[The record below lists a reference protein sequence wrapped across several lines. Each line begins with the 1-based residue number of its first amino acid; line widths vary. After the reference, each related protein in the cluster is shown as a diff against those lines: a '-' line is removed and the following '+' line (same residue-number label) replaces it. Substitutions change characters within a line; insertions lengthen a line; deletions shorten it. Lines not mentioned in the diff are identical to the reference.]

1 MKKYT
6 LFIIALLLFA
16 GTWALAFCQSPKN
29 EAQVV
34 TVRTVA
40 PGWWR
45 ASVIRQRY
53 SRATKWM
60 LAFMVC
66 VMCGIWNLILKWK
79 NVMVSGLFWRPLL
92 IVTN

>member
-40 PGWWR
+40 PGMV
-45 ASVIRQRY
+45 ASI
-53 SRATKWM
+53 SDKWM

>member
-34 TVRTVA
+34 TVRTVV
-40 PGWWR
+40 PGMV
-45 ASVIRQRY
+45 ASISDKATLQ
-53 SRATKWM
+53 SRNKVDARIHGM
-60 LAFMVC
+60 RHV
-66 VMCGIWNLILKWK
+66 WNLELNFEMEKCNGEWIILEAIAH
-79 NVMVSGLFWRPLL
+79 SY
-92 IVTN
+92 